1 MPRACP
7 LARVRNIGIMAHID
21 AGKTTCTERILF
33 YTGRSHKLGEVHD
46 GQATMDWMEQE
57 QERGITIT
65 SAATTCSWRDH
76 QINIIDTPGH
86 VDFTV
91 EVERSL
97 RVLDGVIGL
106 FCAVGG
112 VEPQSETVWRQAEK
126 YDVPRI
132 GFVNKMDRVGAS
144 FFDVVSDIE
153 KQLGANS
160 VPLTLPIGEG
170 AEFRGIID
178 LVKNCAVYYDEGDLG
193 TTFKEEP
200 IPDDLAGYAKE
211 WRQHLVEKV
220 SETNEELL
228 EKFFEDEEITEEEMR
243 SAIRAA
249 CHSHSICPVLCGSAF
264 KNKGVQRLLD
274 SVVDYLPSPLDLPP
288 VSGRCLEGNP
298 IERTPKDEGRL
309 AALAFKVMT
318 DKHVGKLIFV
328 RVYSGTLQAGTY
340 VLNSTNGKQ
349 QRVGRLLR
357 MHANRQE
364 MVDELYTGEIGA
376 VVGLNDTV
384 TGDTICSTEDPILLE
399 AIEFPT
405 PVLSVAVTAESRN
418 DRDKLTSAL
427 AKLAEEDPTFTV
439 ATDPETD
446 DTVISG
452 MGELHLSII
461 VDRLKREFKLN
472 VDCSP
477 PQVAYR
483 ETITTRAEVN
493 EKLSKQTGGRGQYA
507 HVVFEIEPLEPGQN
521 FEFESKITGG
531 AIPKE
536 YIPAVEKGMIDVLAQ
551 GVWAGYPIVDVK
563 ATLVDGSFHEV
574 DSSERAFFICA
585 SMGFKK
591 AFMKGNPELLEP
603 VMSVQVTTPEDFAGT
618 VTGMLCG
625 KRGRIEGMEIKGNA
639 QLVKAMVPLS
649 EMFGFANELR
659 NQTQGR
665 ANFTMHFGQY
675 EAVPYSIAEEIVK
688 KRQEQKK
695 S

>member
-7 LARVRNIGIMAHID
+7 LQRVRNIGIMAHID
-21 AGKTTCTERILF
+21 AGKTTCTERILY
-33 YTGRSHKLGEVHD
+33 YTGRSHKIGEVHD
-46 GQATMDWMEQE
+46 GKATMDWMEQE

-65 SAATTCSWRDH
+65 SAATTCNWRDH

-144 FFDVVSDIE
+144 FFDVVRDIE

-178 LVKNCAVYYDEGDLG
+178 LVKNCAVYYDEGDYG

-200 IPDDLAGYAKE
+200 IPDDLAEYAQT
-211 WRQHLVEKV
+211 WRQQLVEKV

-298 IERTPKDEGRL
+298 IERTPSDEGRL

-376 VVGLNDTV
+376 VVGLNDSV

-472 VDCSP
+472 VDCSA

-483 ETITTRAEVN
+483 ETITTKAEVN

-507 HVVFEIEPLEPGQN
+507 HVVFEIEPLDPGQN

-563 ATLVDGSFHEV
+563 ATLIDGSFHEV
-574 DSSERAFFICA
+574 DSSERAFFTCA

-639 QLVKAMVPLS
+639 QLVKSMVPLA

-695 S
+695 G

>member
-1 MPRACP
+1 MARACP
-7 LARVRNIGIMAHID
+7 LKRVRNIGIMAHID
-21 AGKTTCTERILF
+21 AGKTTCSERILY
-33 YTGRSHKLGEVHD
+33 YTGRSHKIGEVHD

-65 SAATTCSWRDH
+65 SAATTCNWRDH

-144 FFDVVSDIE
+144 FFDVVEDIGN
-153 KQLGANS
+153 QLGANA

-170 AEFRGIID
+170 AEFHGIID

-193 TTFKEEP
+193 TTFTEEE
-200 IPDDLAGYAKE
+200 IPDDLAAYARE
-211 WRQHLVEKV
+211 WRQNLIEKV
-220 SETNEELL
+220 SETDDSLL
-228 EKFFEDEEITEEEMR
+228 EKFFEEEEISEEEIR
-243 SAIRAA
+243 DAIRAA
-249 CHSHSICPVLCGSAF
+249 CHAHSICPVLCGSAF

-274 SVVDYLPSPLDLPP
+274 AVVDYLPSPLDLPP

-298 IERTPKDEGRL
+298 IERTAKDEGRL

-328 RVYSGTLQAGTY
+328 RVYSGTLRAGTY

-384 TGDTICSTEDPILLE
+384 TGDTICCTENPIVLE

-405 PVLSVAVTAESRN
+405 PVLSVAVTAESRG

-472 VDCSP
+472 VECSA

-483 ETITTRAEVN
+483 ETITTRAEIN
-493 EKLSKQTGGRGQYA
+493 EKLSKQTGGRGQFA
-507 HVVFEIEPLEPGQN
+507 HVVFEIEPLDPGQN

-536 YIPAVEKGMIDVLAQ
+536 YIPAVEKGMIEVLSE

-563 ATLVDGSFHEV
+563 ATLLDGSFHEV
-574 DSSERAFFICA
+574 DSSERAFHTCA

-625 KRGRIEGMEIKGNA
+625 KRGRIEGMEMRGNA
-639 QLVKAMVPLS
+639 QLVKAMVPLA

-665 ANFTMHFGQY
+665 ANFTMHLGQY

-695 S
+695 A